1 MARERDSLPP
11 AHEAGAARGR
21 DGTRLFVRRRP
32 GPSELAG
39 ALPVGS
45 GGAPGT
51 ELTAVLCDGIAC
63 DGFVWKYLWDAL
75 AEQVAV
81 AHWNYRGH
89 GRSALP
95 ADPTALRVEDH
106 ASDLDAV
113 RHHLG
118 DPPVVLFG
126 HSFGCQVLLEAYR
139 LRPEKVRGLVL
150 LCGSSGR
157 VTYTFKNSDVLAKV
171 LPRLIA
177 TVDAHP
183 HLARAL
189 WGHVPAET
197 AMRVAML
204 TGEID
209 AKAMDPRDLLPYL
222 NHMVD
227 IDLPMFLRM
236 LQHAGEHSAAD
247 LLPDIQVPA
256 LVVGSDRDSFTP
268 PSASEQMAAA
278 MPKGELLMVSGT
290 HVAPLEQRDVVG
302 ARIAAFLAARL
313 AEATSPERGVE
324 PATDEAARVAS

>member
-1 MARERDSLPP
+1 M
-11 AHEAGAARGR
+11 
-21 DGTRLFVRRRP
+21 T
-32 GPSELAG
+32 
-39 ALPVGS
+39 ALLS
-45 GGAPGT
+45 
-51 ELTAVLCDGIAC
+51 DGIAC
-63 DGFVWKYLWDAL
+63 DGFVWKYLWDTL
-75 AEQVAV
+75 AQQVAV

-95 ADPTALRVEDH
+95 ADPEAIRVEDH
-106 ASDLDAV
+106 AADLDVV
-113 RHHLG
+113 RREVG

-126 HSFGCQVLLEAYR
+126 HSFGCQVALEAYR

-157 VTYTFKNSDVLAKV
+157 VTHTFKNSDVLANI

-189 WGHVPAET
+189 WGNVPSEM

-209 AKAMDPRDLLPYL
+209 AKAMNPRDLLPYL
-222 NHMVD
+222 KHMVD

-236 LQHAGEHSAAD
+236 LQHAGEHSAAE
-247 LLPDIQVPA
+247 LLPSIEVPV

-268 PSASEQMAAA
+268 IAASEQMAAA
-278 MPKGELLMVSGT
+278 MPKGELLVVSGT
-290 HVAPLEQRDVVG
+290 HVAPLEQRDLVG
-302 ARIAAFLAARL
+302 ARIAEFLTQRL
-313 AEATSPERGVE
+313 AEEASPSHTTAGAESVHA
-324 PATDEAARVAS
+324 PS